1 MKSSKDGKKELNLVN
16 CIRRAMYLEDSKG
29 TNCKCHTRD
38 RLPGKGSQEVSMSLC
53 IQIQGPLRKAS
64 RKRYK
69 AALLMCTQVAFPPII
84 LGNIPHSQCASGL
97 LGALLRRSSGPFYR
111 DKPGGL
117 ADC

>member
-1 MKSSKDGKKELNLVN
+1 MPPQRPAARERESGGFHVPVYSDPN
-16 CIRRAMYLEDSKG
+16 
-29 TNCKCHTRD
+29 
-38 RLPGKGSQEVSMSLC
+38 
-53 IQIQGPLRKAS
+53 PLRKAS

-84 LGNIPHSQCASGL
+84 LGNIPHSQRASGL
-97 LGALLRRSSGPFYR
+97 LGVLLRRSSGPFYR